1 MACNSFTRHG
11 FGNISSLMTTVD
23 SMLTTNTHQGLQ
35 DPSFGYFNRI
45 GATTIQSAM
54 TSEGTV
60 VYEATTNIDP
70 LANFTPV
77 GSTIKAGWRMA
88 FRFYGT
94 PSATRMAVFAA
105 TELQIK
111 NDGTI
116 VNLTNRQATGST
128 SKDPAGLVGAPWNST
143 TPAAATDANSLKQVF
158 LNTQYSNNA
167 DGAYPMSFTLTLTNR
182 GIFFSVW
189 EANQEESPQEADTTP
204 EEDQLYQNSP
214 IKWFLIQRPVDR
226 TTGHVRGGGSLRKQV
241 KPSLTN
247 NQANDANNETSRC
260 PVYCVFGFGAPN
272 EYRRFVVREMDVLS
286 PSRKRDVTE
295 ATEDCNAMINK
306 YQQQSITETGEFVVT
321 FLNNL
326 TTSRYRYGDELD
338 MLGTVGAEVIG
349 AGTAINVQVY
359 SENVSGTAVQR
370 TYTALYSNNP
380 YGVGMRLMALTA
392 ANTVAENSHVT
403 SS

>member
-11 FGNISSLMTTVD
+11 FGNILTLMSNIDVL
-23 SMLTTNTHQGLQ
+23 LTTNTHQGLEY
-35 DPSFGYFNRI
+35 PSFGYFNRI
-45 GATTIQSAM
+45 SSTTVQTAIG
-54 TSEGTV
+54 SEGTV

-70 LANFTPV
+70 LANYTPS
-77 GSTIKAGWRMA
+77 GSSIRAGWRMA

-94 PSATRMAVFAA
+94 PSANRMAVFAA

-111 NDGTI
+111 NDGNI
-116 VNLTNRQATGST
+116 VNLTNRQASGSS
-128 SKDPAGLVGAPWNST
+128 SKDPAGLVGASWDGT
-143 TPAAATDANSLKQVF
+143 TPASATSVDSLKQVF

-167 DGAYPMSFTLTLTNR
+167 DGAYPMSYTLTLTNR

-204 EEDQLYQNSP
+204 PEDQLYQNSP

-226 TTGHVRGGGSLRKQV
+226 TTGHVRGGGPLRKQV
-241 KPSLTN
+241 QPALTN
-247 NQANDANNETSRC
+247 VQANDPANDTSRC
-260 PVYCVFGFGAPN
+260 PVYCVFGFGSPN

-359 SENVSGTAVQR
+359 NETVSGTAVQR

-392 ANTVAENSHVT
+392 ANTAAENSHVT